1 MKKIFSNKYVR
12 YSLFIVAGIFIGW
25 LFFHTSR
32 KTEGKID
39 QSAQTA
45 RGIIWT
51 CAMHPQIRMDHP
63 GNCPICGMELIPL
76 NQTGDTAIDPAA
88 IHLTKDAAELANVLT
103 SVVSRR
109 KPLMEVRLYGK
120 VQADERM
127 LQSQVAQFPGT
138 DRKTDGKFY
147 WRDRA

>member
-1 MKKIFSNKYVR
+1 
-12 YSLFIVAGIFIGW
+12 
-25 LFFHTSR
+25 
-32 KTEGKID
+32 
-39 QSAQTA
+39 
-45 RGIIWT
+45 
-51 CAMHPQIRMDHP
+51 MHPQIRMDHP

-103 SVVSRR
+103 SVVSRQ

-127 LQSQVAQFPGT
+127 LQSQVAHISRK
-138 DRKTDGKFY
+138 DRKTDGKLY
-147 WRDRA
+147 RRNSA